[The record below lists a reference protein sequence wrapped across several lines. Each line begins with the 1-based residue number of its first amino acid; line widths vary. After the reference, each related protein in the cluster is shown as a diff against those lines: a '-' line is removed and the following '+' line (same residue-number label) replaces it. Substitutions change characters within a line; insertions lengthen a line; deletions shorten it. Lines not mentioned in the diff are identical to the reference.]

1 MGAADAKFASYP
13 PSPLK
18 LPVTDKAMSCTSSFD
33 LPGSKLHHPSPANPY
48 QSMAAYTTE
57 ATFPHSYPTTTTH
70 SSAFAMKQNGDY
82 TDSYGGYSSAMQ
94 GLKSQVS
101 GMSGPPASGQQ
112 SLSHSWPF
120 YGLSSRSM
128 TSQMTSERSPMVKQ
142 EMAPSPSPSHHPLL
156 GSFSPKSAWL
166 PSSSEP
172 QCTSP
177 SFGLSSQVPAT
188 YATSGHYAT
197 TANPYR

>member
-1 MGAADAKFASYP
+1 MGTADAKFASYP

-57 ATFPHSYPTTTTH
+57 ATFPHSYPTSNTH
-70 SSAFAMKQNGDY
+70 SSAFAMKQNGEY

-101 GMSGPPASGQQ
+101 GMSGTPVSGQQ
-112 SLSHSWPF
+112 SLGHSWPF

-128 TSQMTSERSPMVKQ
+128 TSQMTSERSPHG
-142 EMAPSPSPSHHPLL
+142 ETGNAIIA
-156 GSFSPKSAWL
+156 FSI
-166 PSSSEP
+166 SSSLVGFILP
-172 QCTSP
+172 QIRLASKFLRTTMY
-177 SFGLSSQVPAT
+177 LS
-188 YATSGHYAT
+188 
-197 TANPYR
+197 

>member
-1 MGAADAKFASYP
+1 MGNMGTADAKFASYP

-18 LPVTDKAMSCTSSFD
+18 LPVADKAMSCTSSFD

-48 QSMAAYTTE
+48 QTMTE
-57 ATFPHSYPTTTTH
+57 ATFPHSYPTSTTH

-101 GMSGPPASGQQ
+101 GMSSNPASGQQ
-112 SLSHSWPF
+112 SFGHSWPF
-120 YGLSSRSM
+120 YGLSSRPM
-128 TSQMTSERSPMVKQ
+128 TSQMPSERTPMVKQ
-142 EMAPSPSPSHHPLL
+142 EMTSSTSPSHHPLL

-166 PSSSEP
+166 PTSSEP

-177 SFGLSSQVPAT
+177 SFGLSSQVPVT
-188 YATSGHYAT
+188 YATSGPYILTAT
-197 TANPYR
+197 IRAP